1 MIVKSAEFVTSVA
14 NKNYYK
20 SDLNEVAFVGRSNV
34 GKSSLINFIVNR
46 KHLAKTSSMP
56 GKTSLINYFL
66 VNNSFLLVDLPGYG
80 YAEVSKREK
89 SNWAEFLEEYL
100 KTSKN
105 LKCVYLLLDIRRTP
119 TQQDEQ
125 MLKFLYFNRISTKVV
140 ITKTDTLSK
149 AQVSN
154 QLQIIC
160 SKLAIT
166 KNDII
171 LTSSQDKKGHKELLD
186 SIESFVCEKSYIRWI
201 KNLKILRRIAIKRKF
216 WFDGWD

>member
-14 NKNYYK
+14 NKNYYQ

-34 GKSSLINFIVNR
+34 GKSSLINFIANR

-89 SNWAEFLEEYL
+89 SNWADFLEEYL

-125 MLKFLYFNRISTKVV
+125 MLKFLYFNRISTKIV

-186 SIESFVCEKSYIRWI
+186 SIESFVCEEK
-201 KNLKILRRIAIKRKF
+201 A
-216 WFDGWD
+216 D